1 MRLHEESTNSLDII
15 RVGESEVTQCGSD
28 QAAQEEKENREQPSS
43 PLSSRR
49 ARLLPHRQATLHLQK
64 QPKEVSK
71 QRGGTPVFKIPKP
84 LVHHHSTPAPTGD
97 GNLFG
102 FEELDSPLTL
112 SPVSTTPAHSRLS
125 LTQHSHEDCSRLAKP
140 SPYSRL
146 KGTYDIP
153 LKHKTPK
160 RQPGQRRVKRKV
172 CSSLTVVQPHIAGY
186 CVWRFTLPFSL
197 QSDEDQWADKLNAQF
212 TEIEEFELAVE

>member
-15 RVGESEVTQCGSD
+15 RVGESEVTQCESD
-28 QAAQEEKENREQPSS
+28 RAAQEEKENREQSSS

-49 ARLLPHRQATLHLQK
+49 ARLLPHRQATFHLQK
-64 QPKEVSK
+64 LPKEVSK
-71 QRGGTPVFKIPKP
+71 KGGTPVFKVPKP
-84 LVHHHSTPAPTGD
+84 LVHHHSTPAPAGD
-97 GNLFG
+97 RNLFG

-125 LTQHSHEDCSRLAKP
+125 TTQHSHEDSSRLAKP

-160 RQPGQRRVKRKV
+160 RQTGQRRGKRKV
-172 CSSLTVVQPHIAGY
+172 CSSLTVV
-186 CVWRFTLPFSL
+186 
-197 QSDEDQWADKLNAQF
+197 
-212 TEIEEFELAVE
+212 

>member
-15 RVGESEVTQCGSD
+15 RVDESEVAQCESD
-28 QAAQEEKENREQPSS
+28 QAALEEKENREQPSS

-49 ARLLPHRQATLHLQK
+49 ARLLPHKQATLHLPK
-64 QPKEVSK
+64 LPKEVPK
-71 QRGGTPVFKIPKP
+71 KRGTPVFKVPKP

-97 GNLFG
+97 RNLFG
-102 FEELDSPLTL
+102 FEALDSPLTL

-125 LTQHSHEDCSRLAKP
+125 IAEHSHKDCSKMAKP

-146 KGTYDIP
+146 RGTYDIP

-160 RQPGQRRVKRKV
+160 RQPGQRRGKRKV
-172 CSSLTVVQPHIAGY
+172 SS
-186 CVWRFTLPFSL
+186 
-197 QSDEDQWADKLNAQF
+197 K
-212 TEIEEFELAVE
+212 